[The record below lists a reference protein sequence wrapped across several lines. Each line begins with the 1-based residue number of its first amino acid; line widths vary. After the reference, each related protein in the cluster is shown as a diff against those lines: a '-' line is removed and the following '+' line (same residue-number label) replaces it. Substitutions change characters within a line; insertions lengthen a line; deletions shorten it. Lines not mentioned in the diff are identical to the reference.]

1 MSRSLR
7 KSWVAKSNVARTGP
21 NLPPDIFQ
29 DGLCREDEE
38 PALVYRDD
46 GAVEAVVQ
54 APAAGLDISDQV
66 QRAVVFEAGVA
77 IERGQPG
84 AARSREIR
92 RGTLEDWI
100 RPPAASVDPLEGS
113 ENRARVARSRVKRP
127 SPLDGL
133 DEVDQR
139 DLVFPTDHRVCR
151 VLQQILRVDRSVE
164 AEEADVACR
173 VDLTDQLGR
182 ASAETQSRVHRHRD
196 PDEPSAPDALS
207 VKLLHR
213 DIHPGRR
220 VPRLLEE
227 RDRLGEADRLVAE
240 LVTRDQQ
247 NRARL

>member
-1 MSRSLR
+1 MSRSVQ
-7 KSWVAKSNVARTGP
+7 KVGVAESNVGRTGP
-21 NLPPDIFQ
+21 SLPPDIFQ

-84 AARSREIR
+84 AAGSREIR
-92 RGTLEDWI
+92 RGTLED
-100 RPPAASVDPLEGS
+100 RVPPPTATADPLNVS
-113 ENRARVARSRVKRP
+113 ELGARSRVACRWINR
-127 SPLDGL
+127 SAPLDGL

-207 VKLLHR
+207 VQLLHR
-213 DIHPGRR
+213 DIQPGPR
-220 VPRLLEE
+220 VPRLLDGS
-227 RDRLGEADRLVAE
+227 DRMGWAGRL
-240 LVTRDQQ
+240 
-247 NRARL
+247 